1 MMESNETLRFTQGG
15 IWRGCLPEH
24 WVLLIIRASPLTV
37 PEGFATVGVDPC
49 VLDAESHAE

>member
-49 VLDAESHAE
+49 VLDAESLAE